1 LTVQCSE
8 VREFADA
15 FLSDQLLVETT
26 HEIVHHLETC
36 PACREELTARRA
48 LRARLQTAFAGA
60 AELAP
65 RSDFVDDLRARLHPH
80 APATISRRAWLQS
93 WWAVA
98 AGAVAAAGG
107 GLFARGAVHRSRLAA
122 LARNAAGDHQNC
134 AVRFNLAEQPI
145 SLEEAARRYD
155 AAYASLAALEPPVG
169 LPDGPIDVLE
179 RHSCVY
185 QGRRFGHIV
194 FRYRGRLVSLLVTG
208 STESI
213 GTSPEMLPADD
224 GLHVASFSSGRHL
237 VFVVSDLSERDTSQV
252 AEALAEPVARRLAG
266 A

>member
-1 LTVQCSE
+1 LTVQCRE
-8 VREFADA
+8 VRELADA

-26 HEIVHHLETC
+26 HEIVRHLEIC
-36 PACREELTARRA
+36 PACREDLAARRA
-48 LRARLQTAFAGA
+48 LRAKLQSAFAGA
-60 AELAP
+60 ADLAP
-65 RSDFVDDLRARLHPH
+65 RAEFVEDLSARLRPGVRG
-80 APATISRRAWLQS
+80 TVSRREWLQS

-98 AGAVAAAGG
+98 AGAVAAVGG

-134 AVRFNLAEQPI
+134 AVKFNLAERPI

-155 AAYASLAALEPPVG
+155 AAYASLATLEPPVG
-169 LPDGPIDVLE
+169 LSEGPIEILD

-194 FRYRGRLVSLLVTG
+194 FRYRRRLVSLLVT
-208 STESI
+208 SLTESV
-213 GTSPEMLPADD
+213 GTSPEMLPAD
-224 GLHVASFSSGRHL
+224 GSFNIVSFSVGRHL
-237 VFVVSDLSERDTSQV
+237 VFVVSDLSERDTLQV
-252 AEALAEPVARRLAG
+252 ARALAEPLSRRLPG